1 MSEMYGIVSSG
12 FNPKPYNI
20 ILGEKKAKAQDL
32 FGLNV
37 DLSETS
43 PLLLMLEVQA
53 LEEAELW
60 EMCEA
65 FYYSGY
71 VDYASG
77 ISLDRIAAIIGET
90 RKAATQSTV
99 TVRFTGTPATNIPA
113 STIIQT
119 AGTEPIQFTTNVLAV
134 IPGGGY
140 VDVACTAVLYGVS
153 GNVGALTITVQQN
166 PISGVSGINNT
177 YAAVGGTDVES
188 DGSFRLRIKEQVTEI
203 SKGTLDAIRQA
214 ILNLDG
220 VISVKVTE
228 DLDTHLVS
236 AYVDGRTQPDT
247 EVNDAIEGV
256 RPAGIPVYWYGVT
269 SQTIY
274 VRVDVSVNDG
284 APIDV
289 VTQIKDAIISY
300 IGSLAAGDDVIYMK
314 VVDSIYDIEGV
325 DDWIED
331 ITTVKIDIV
340 SPPTITNT
348 NLAVGIGMKANLTM
362 GNTTVNITIV

>member
-1 MSEMYGIVSSG
+1 MSGMYGIVASG
-12 FNPKPYNI
+12 FNPKPYNV
-20 ILGEKKAKAQDL
+20 ILDEKKSKAQDL

-77 ISLDRIAAIIGET
+77 VSLDRIASIIGEI
-90 RKAATQSTV
+90 RKAATRSTV
-99 TVRFTGTPATNIPA
+99 TVRFTGTPSTSIPA
-113 STIIQT
+113 GTIVQT
-119 AGTEPIQFTTNVLAV
+119 SGDEPIQFSTDVLAT

-140 VDVACTAVLYGVS
+140 IDVACTSVLYGVS
-153 GNVGALTITVQQN
+153 GNVGAGTITVQQT
-166 PISGVSGINNT
+166 PISGVSSINNT
-177 YAAVGGTDVES
+177 YAAVGGTNVES

-203 SKGTLDAIRQA
+203 SKGTLEAIRQA

-220 VISVKVTE
+220 VISVTVVE
-228 DLDTHLVS
+228 DLETHMVS
-236 AYVDGRTQPDT
+236 AYIDGKTQPDST
-247 EVNDAIEGV
+247 VNDAIEEV

-274 VRVDVSVNDG
+274 VRVDVNVNDG
-284 APIDV
+284 APVDV
-289 VTQIKDAIISY
+289 VTQIKDAIIGY

-314 VVDSIYDIEGV
+314 VVDAIYDIEDV
-325 DDWIED
+325 DNWIED
-331 ITTVKIDIV
+331 ITTVKIDSV
-340 SPPTITNT
+340 TPPVVTNT
-348 NLAVGIGMKANLTM
+348 NMAVGIGMKANLTT
-362 GNTTVNITIV
+362 GNTTVNITVV